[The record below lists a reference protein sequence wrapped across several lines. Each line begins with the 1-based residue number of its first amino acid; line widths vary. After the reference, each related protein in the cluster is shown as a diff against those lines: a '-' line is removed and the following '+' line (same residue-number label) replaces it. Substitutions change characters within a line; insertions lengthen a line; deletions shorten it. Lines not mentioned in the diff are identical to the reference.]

1 MRGVFDESRN
11 PLDGKSTEDL
21 DQLVCQL
28 TNPSLNV
35 TGKSHS
41 LDILSIPSDRELTR
55 SPTELSTDIKFKC
68 SLSPQSPKDKKS
80 AKKNWRKRILERK
93 KCQGKIGS
101 CDIDESVELSFDKD
115 TRDVKDMSFDSTSSR
130 SSSGLKSTQ
139 VSFNCDSSL
148 DASDLDQQPEA
159 RPPFLKKIDDSVDP
173 EQQSEMKAVNMNK
186 KDKESKRQRLKRIIT
201 RPLRRSQ
208 SACCENEI
216 PSHALFLDS
225 KGSKSKDTMESRA
238 MDLLL
243 YQRLF
248 GEQEDKTKRFHKT
261 FSAESALTEKDELLN
276 NNFSTKSKSKN
287 LAKNMKK
294 RFQFLRRQNTDT
306 VVDQENSFSFFSV
319 TTYDQALQW
328 SRSVEDLLHD
338 KNGLELFLGYLRSEF
353 SEENLEFWIACE
365 EFRSCNESSMT
376 GMAEQIYNNFVVSKA
391 PKEVNLDS
399 DTRMETVLALENPS
413 RDTFDVAQYKI
424 QALMAKDSYPR
435 FLESDLYQFV
445 LENISK
451 A

>member
-1 MRGVFDESRN
+1 MRGGFDESRN

-41 LDILSIPSDRELTR
+41 LDILSIPSERELTR
-55 SPTELSTDIKFKC
+55 SPTELSTDIKYKC
-68 SLSPQSPKDKKS
+68 SLSPESPKDKKS

-159 RPPFLKKIDDSVDP
+159 RQPFLKKIDDSVDT

-225 KGSKSKDTMESRA
+225 KGSKSKDTMESF
-238 MDLLL
+238 LLL
-243 YQRLF
+243 YPRLF

-261 FSAESALTEKDELLN
+261 FSAESALTEKEELLN
-276 NNFSTKSKSKN
+276 NNSK
-287 LAKNMKK
+287 
-294 RFQFLRRQNTDT
+294 
-306 VVDQENSFSFFSV
+306 
-319 TTYDQALQW
+319 
-328 SRSVEDLLHD
+328 
-338 KNGLELFLGYLRSEF
+338 
-353 SEENLEFWIACE
+353 
-365 EFRSCNESSMT
+365 
-376 GMAEQIYNNFVVSKA
+376 
-391 PKEVNLDS
+391 
-399 DTRMETVLALENPS
+399 
-413 RDTFDVAQYKI
+413 
-424 QALMAKDSYPR
+424 
-435 FLESDLYQFV
+435 
-445 LENISK
+445 
-451 A
+451 

>member
-1 MRGVFDESRN
+1 M
-11 PLDGKSTEDL
+11 

-41 LDILSIPSDRELTR
+41 LDILSISSDRELTR

-225 KGSKSKDTMESRA
+225 KGSKSKDTVSIYLIVFR
-238 MDLLL
+238 D
-243 YQRLF
+243 
-248 GEQEDKTKRFHKT
+248 
-261 FSAESALTEKDELLN
+261 AE
-276 NNFSTKSKSKN
+276 KS
-287 LAKNMKK
+287 
-294 RFQFLRRQNTDT
+294 
-306 VVDQENSFSFFSV
+306 SFFSLSMK
-319 TTYDQALQW
+319 A
-328 SRSVEDLLHD
+328 
-338 KNGLELFLGYLRSEF
+338 KNEIGIS
-353 SEENLEFWIACE
+353 
-365 EFRSCNESSMT
+365 
-376 GMAEQIYNNFVVSKA
+376 AERA
-391 PKEVNLDS
+391 PKIGNKTVFFL
-399 DTRMETVLALENPS
+399 MEDVVQNNQIVLSCKAFRGIGTLEGN
-413 RDTFDVAQYKI
+413 RLLNEFCI
-424 QALMAKDSYPR
+424 L
-435 FLESDLYQFV
+435 LYACNRNANQNQIF
-445 LENISK
+445 K
-451 A
+451 